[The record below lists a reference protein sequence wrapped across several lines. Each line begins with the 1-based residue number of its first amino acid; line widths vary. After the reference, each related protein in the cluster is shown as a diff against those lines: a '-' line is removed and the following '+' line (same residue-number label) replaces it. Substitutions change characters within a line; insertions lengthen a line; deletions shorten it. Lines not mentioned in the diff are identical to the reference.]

1 MDKKNTSDLVPNI
14 KSVTIPPNWLK
25 NRINPTK
32 GYIEWVNYLTE
43 KVKEKYNHNLNN

>member
-14 KSVTIPPNWLK
+14 KSVTIPPSWLK
-25 NRINPTK
+25 NRINPNK
-32 GYIEWVNYLTE
+32 GFLEWFNDITN